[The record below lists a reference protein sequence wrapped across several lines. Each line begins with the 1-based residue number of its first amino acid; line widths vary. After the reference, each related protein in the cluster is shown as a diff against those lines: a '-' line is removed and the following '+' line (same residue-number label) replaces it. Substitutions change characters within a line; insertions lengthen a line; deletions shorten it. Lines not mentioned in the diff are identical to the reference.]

1 MNRNA
6 NLYTLALM
14 LAIQRA
20 RAEGFTHYADA
31 LTAVLKRELNH
42 AN

>member
-1 MNRNA
+1 MQT